1 MLIKSQYRQLLEL
14 AFRRDAKTKKI
25 ITVQANLTCYSMWK
39 SPNDLSAG
47 PVARTNLYYNQYR
60 GGADCSSSILIG
72 AGAPPP
78 LRRLPGRI
86 CITICI
92 TNTDAEE
99 EQRDVSERERRH
111 QQDLQVLLRR
121 DSLNKALDGAPD
133 RAGGDA
139 SGGRGGGG
147 GEGEDAEAAELQKK
161 LGLLEEQV
169 GMLCSSVLS
178 SSMLSV
184 CPQSTTMYVS

>member
-1 MLIKSQYRQLLEL
+1 MLLKSQYRQLPEL

-25 ITVQANLTCYSMWK
+25 IRVQANLS
-39 SPNDLSAG
+39 LF
-47 PVARTNLYYNQYR
+47 R
-60 GGADCSSSILIG
+60 GKVQVISRLV
-72 AGAPPP
+72 
-78 LRRLPGRI
+78 RLPGRI
-86 CITICI
+86 CIK
-92 TNTDAEE
+92 NTDAEE

-121 DSLNKALDGAPD
+121 DSLNKALDGVPD

-139 SGGRGGGG
+139 NGGRRGGG

-169 GMLCSSVLS
+169 GMLCSSVLC

-184 CPQSTTMYVS
+184 CPQYHCMCPEVLQVCTGWDAR